1 MLPARQQILE
11 KNGQAVYLKNTY
23 VPDGTYL
30 MAVEQFHLASAL
42 IEIIAK
48 RHAVPP
54 FLDFTAFRPQ
64 LDVDGVTCL

>member
-1 MLPARQQILE
+1 MKFRLQKHFESIDLEDADISHLADLP
-11 KNGQAVYLKNTY
+11 
-23 VPDGTYL
+23 
-30 MAVEQFHLASAL
+30 AVEQFHLACAL

-64 LDVDGVTCL
+64 LDVDGVTRL